1 MFAVVERLA
10 AVAGAVMTL
19 AIVGAAVIALG
30 RPALATASDTVSQSV
45 GRAFTVG
52 FLTQIVVL
60 PLAALLVAGLA
71 LTVVGLLLVPFAA
84 AAAAL
89 LIGSAVLFGMLAVSH
104 AIGETL
110 TRRRMARGQALSPNS
125 YRYLLTGLGGVALLW
140 SGWIVFGWVPY
151 AGALVLGMATLV
163 TWWLA
168 TVGLGATVLSRAG
181 MRGEFAG
188 RLIPPESLTD
198 EYLWATPLGGV
209 SAVKR
214 PNQ

>member
-1 MFAVVERLA
+1 MLAVAERLA
-10 AVAGAVMTL
+10 AVAGAVSTL
-19 AIVGAAVIALG
+19 AIIGAAVIAFG
-30 RPALATASDTVSQSV
+30 RPALSTTSDTVSHSV

-71 LTVVGLLLVPFAA
+71 LTVIGLLLVPFAA

-89 LIGSAVLFGMLAVSH
+89 LVGSAVLFGTIAVAH
-104 AIGETL
+104 AMGETL
-110 TRRRMARGQALSPNS
+110 TRRRMARGMALSPNS
-125 YRYLLTGLGGVALLW
+125 YRYLVTGLGGLALPW
-140 SGWIVFGWVPY
+140 SGWIAFGWVPY
-151 AGALVLGMATLV
+151 AGVLILAMAALV

-214 PNQ
+214 PMK

>member
-1 MFAVVERLA
+1 MLGAVDRLA
-10 AVAGAVMTL
+10 AILGAGMTL
-19 AIVGAAVIALG
+19 AVIGAAVIATG
-30 RPALATASDTVSQSV
+30 RPALSTTSDTVSHAV

-52 FLTQIVVL
+52 FLTQIVVM

-71 LTVVGLLLVPFAA
+71 LTVIGLLLVPFAA
-84 AAAAL
+84 AAAIL
-89 LIGSAVLFGMLAVSH
+89 LIGSAVLFGLLAVAH
-104 AIGETL
+104 ALGETL
-110 TRRRMARGQALSPNS
+110 TRRRMARGEALSPNS
-125 YRYLLTGLGGVALLW
+125 YRYLFTGLGGIALLW
-140 SGWIVFGWVPY
+140 SGWIGFGWVPY
-151 AGALVLGMATLV
+151 AGVLVLAMATLV

-198 EYLWATPLGGV
+198 EYLWATPLHGV

-214 PNQ
+214 PGQ